1 MPFHIEKKHPS
12 LGTIYYSGNYQWH
25 QKKENR
31 MIYETEECA
40 CCECGHVLG
49 TIVEETE

>member
-25 QKKENR
+25 QKKKNR
-31 MIYETEECA
+31 LIYETEDSASVECF
-40 CCECGHVLG
+40 HVRG
-49 TIVEETE
+49 KIVEE